1 MIAQILNN
9 PYWSRFEGVDHFY
22 INYGNNMMTTAS
34 KSKVL
39 SILGK
44 KAIQL
49 VCSLNHD
56 SEFVPFE
63 DILLPSTKY
72 VYSMYYNL

>member
-1 MIAQILNN
+1 
-9 PYWSRFEGVDHFY
+9 
-22 INYGNNMMTTAS
+22 MMTAS

-49 VCSLNHD
+49 VCSSNHD
-56 SEFVPFE
+56 SEFVPLK
-63 DILLPSTKY
+63 DILLPSTRY
-72 VYSMYYNL
+72 VYSIYTIFNGFFQ

>member
-1 MIAQILNN
+1 
-9 PYWSRFEGVDHFY
+9 
-22 INYGNNMMTTAS
+22 MMTTTS
-34 KSKVL
+34 KSKML

-49 VCSLNHD
+49 VCSSNHD

>member
-1 MIAQILNN
+1 MIVQILNN
-9 PYWSRFEGVDHFY
+9 PYWSRFGRVDHFY
-22 INYGNNMMTTAS
+22 INCGNSMMTTTS
-34 KSKVL
+34 KSKML

-49 VCSLNHD
+49 VCSSNHD
-56 SEFVPFE
+56 SEFVPFK

>member
-1 MIAQILNN
+1 MIVQILNN
-9 PYWSRFEGVDHFY
+9 PYWSRFGGVDHFY
-22 INYGNNMMTTAS
+22 INCGNSMMTTTS
-34 KSKVL
+34 KSKML

-49 VCSLNHD
+49 VCSSNHD
-56 SEFVPFE
+56 SEFVPFK

>member
-22 INYGNNMMTTAS
+22 INYGNSMMTTAS

-49 VCSLNHD
+49 VCSSNHD